1 MTHTLHRTGE
11 LDTLREDFPMLTHVA
26 RGFNGQG
33 AGPRLKKIAQTMTKH
48 TDLHFGDCKVGNKY
62 TMDPAEIMEKLTVG
76 CQVVFKDK
84 DSLIACMKEL
94 KEIDQGISIVVSGIF
109 EEVFDCCQKAGLTPP
124 LIEFA
129 LGVHGNTQKLWPAEI
144 LEFVT
149 MCGHGLVSGRLVK
162 KMVEDIK
169 KKKSNVE
176 KAAIELAKPCLC
188 GIFNPDRAAKLLKKM
203 VGQEKGL

>member
-1 MTHTLHRTGE
+1 MTHTLHRTGD
-11 LDTLREDFPMLTHVA
+11 LQTIKEDFPMLTHVA
-26 RGFNGQG
+26 RGFNDRE
-33 AGPRLKKIAQTMTKH
+33 ANPRLKKIAQTMTKY

-62 TMDPAEIMEKLTVG
+62 TMDPAEIMDKLSVG

-84 DSLIACMKEL
+84 ESLIACMKEL
-94 KEIDQGISIVVSGIF
+94 KEKDQGISIVVSGLF
-109 EEVFDCCQKAGLTPP
+109 DEVFDCCNKAGLKPP

-129 LGVHGNTQKLWPAEI
+129 LGVHGNTKKLWPPAI

-162 KMVEDIK
+162 RMVEDIK
-169 KKKSNVE
+169 KNKTTVE

-188 GIFNPDRAAKLLKKM
+188 GIFNPYRAGKLLQKM
-203 VGQEKGL
+203 IGM

>member
-1 MTHTLHRTGE
+1 
-11 LDTLREDFPMLTHVA
+11 MLTHVA
-26 RGFNGQG
+26 RGFNDAG
-33 AGPRLKKIAQTMTKH
+33 AAPRLKQIAQIMTKY

-62 TMDPAEIMEKLTVG
+62 TMDPAEIMDKLSVG

-84 DSLIACMKEL
+84 ESLIACMKEL
-94 KEIDQGISIVVSGIF
+94 KEKDQGISIVVSGLF
-109 EEVFDCCQKAGLTPP
+109 DEVFDCCNKAGIKPP

-129 LGVHGNTQKLWPAEI
+129 LGVHGNTKKLWPPEI

-162 KMVEDIK
+162 RMVEDIK
-169 KKKSNVE
+169 KNKTTVE

-188 GIFNPDRAAKLLKKM
+188 GIFNPYRAGKLLQKM
-203 VGQEKGL
+203 IGM

>member
-1 MTHTLHRTGE
+1 MTHTLHRTGD
-11 LDTLREDFPMLTHVA
+11 LQSIKEDFPMLTHVA
-26 RGFNGQG
+26 RGFNDKG
-33 AGPRLKKIAQTMTKH
+33 ASVRLKKTAQTMTKY

-62 TMDPAEIMEKLTVG
+62 QMDSAEIMDKLTVG

-84 DSLIACMKEL
+84 ESLIGCMKEL
-94 KEIDQGISIVVSGIF
+94 KQIDQGISIVVSGIF
-109 EEVFDCCQKAGLTPP
+109 EEVLECCDKAGLKPP

-129 LGVHGNTQKLWPAEI
+129 LGIHGNTKRLWPPEV
-144 LEFVT
+144 LDFVT

-169 KKKSNVE
+169 KNKISAE

-188 GIFNPDRAAKLLKKM
+188 GIFKPDRAAKLLKKM
-203 VGQEKGL
+203 TGQV

>member
-1 MTHTLHRTGE
+1 MTHTLHRTGD
-11 LDTLREDFPMLTHVA
+11 LQTLKEDFPMLTHVA
-26 RGFNGQG
+26 RGFNDKE
-33 AGPRLKKIAQTMTKH
+33 ASPRLKKIAQTMTKY

-62 TMDPAEIMEKLTVG
+62 TMDPAEIMDKLSVG

-84 DSLIACMKEL
+84 NSLIACMKEL
-94 KEIDQGISIVVSGIF
+94 KQIDQGISIVVSGLF
-109 EEVFDCCQKAGLTPP
+109 DEVFDCCNKAGIKPP

-129 LGVHGNTQKLWPAEI
+129 LGVHGNTKKLWPPEI

-162 KMVEDIK
+162 RMVEDIK
-169 KKKSNVE
+169 KNKTTVE

-188 GIFNPDRAAKLLKKM
+188 GIFNPYRAGKLLQKM
-203 VGQEKGL
+203 IGM

>member
-1 MTHTLHRTGE
+1 MTHTLHRTGNLE
-11 LDTLREDFPMLTHVA
+11 NIKEDFPMLTHVA
-26 RGFNGQG
+26 RGLNDKD
-33 AGPRLKKIAQTMTKH
+33 AGPRLKQIAQTMTKY

-84 DSLIACMKEL
+84 ESLIACMKEL
-94 KEIDQGISIVVSGIF
+94 KEKDQGISIVVSGLF
-109 EEVFDCCQKAGLTPP
+109 EEVFDCCNKAGLKPP

-129 LGVHGNTQKLWPAEI
+129 LGVHGNTKKLWPPEI
-144 LEFVT
+144 LDFVT

-162 KMVEDIK
+162 KMVENIK
-169 KKKSNVE
+169 KNKSTVE

-188 GIFNPDRAAKLLKKM
+188 GIFNPHRAAKLLRKM
-203 VGQEKGL
+203 VRQ